1 MAETL
6 RDVMTKNPV
15 QMESSATVE
24 VVARMMRDRDIGDVL
39 VMENR
44 SLCGI
49 VTDRDIVVRV
59 IAEGKDPKTMRIAD
73 ICSKNVESLP
83 PDAPIKEAV
92 DVMMKR
98 AVRRLP
104 VVEGDRPVGIVSIGD
119 LAVERDSKSAL
130 GKISGADPNR

>member
-6 RDVMTKNPV
+6 RDVMSKNPV
-15 QMESSATVE
+15 QLESSGSIEAA
-24 VVARMMRDRDIGDVL
+24 ARMMRDRDIGDVL

-59 IAEGKDPKTMRIAD
+59 VAEGRDPKTTRLAD
-73 ICSKNVESLP
+73 ICSKDVETLS
-83 PDAPIKEAV
+83 PDASIKEAV
-92 DVMMKR
+92 DLMMKR
-98 AVRRLP
+98 SVRRLP

-119 LAVERDSKSAL
+119 LAVERDSDSAL